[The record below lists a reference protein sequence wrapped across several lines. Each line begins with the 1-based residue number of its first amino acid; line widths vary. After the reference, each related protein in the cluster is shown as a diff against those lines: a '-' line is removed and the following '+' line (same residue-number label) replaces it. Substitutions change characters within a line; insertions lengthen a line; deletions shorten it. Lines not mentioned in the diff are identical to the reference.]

1 MENKPQSDLNED
13 YNKDFLSSI
22 ENLSSIVEEL
32 IRNKK
37 NIIEAEKNN
46 ERKNNEEKTNE
57 EK

>member
-1 MENKPQSDLNED
+1 MENKTYSDLNED

-37 NIIEAEKNN
+37 NIIESE
-46 ERKNNEEKTNE
+46 KNNEEKNNE
-57 EK
+57 DVKK

>member
-1 MENKPQSDLNED
+1 MENKTHSDLNED

-37 NIIEAEKNN
+37 NIIETEKNN
-46 ERKNNEEKTNE
+46 EIKTNE
-57 EK
+57 VKTNEVK